1 MKDQLG
7 KLKAREIPKGRAYL
21 TPELHKKLVLNF
33 GTKWREVSKQH
44 GIHERTLEQWLLRYN
59 TAPLNDP
66 RLLQL
71 ASKVG
76 VERIYEISL

>member
-7 KLKAREIPKGRAYL
+7 KLKARTIAKGRAYL
-21 TPELHKKLVLNF
+21 TPELHKKLVMKF
-33 GTKWREVSKQH
+33 GTKWREV
-44 GIHERTLEQWLLRYN
+44 GREYGLHERTLEQWMLRYN

-71 ASKVG
+71 AGKVG
-76 VERIYEISL
+76 VEKIYEIH